1 MTKESTIRPQ
11 QTYSPTPM
19 YIDNKSTIQAST
31 MLARLFAVWLL
42 LKAGL
47 NVRRNRP

>member
-11 QTYSPTPM
+11 QTYSPKPM
-19 YIDNKSTIQAST
+19 YIDKSTIQAGT
-31 MLARLFAVWLL
+31 MVARLLAVWLL